1 MVNCPYCGTPNRTS
15 ASYCNNCGGA
25 LTSAAQGGA
34 AAAGSSTASGY
45 SGHATGRLPLSSRLA
60 RHYLIGKVLGQ
71 GGMAAVYRAVDTRNN
86 QSVAIKEMSQ
96 DGLSPSEVQESLD
109 AFRFEADTLK
119 RLKHPNL
126 PQVYGSFSEGSR
138 HYLVM
143 EFIDG
148 QTLEERQTAAKSK
161 ALPEREV
168 MAWSDQICSVLTYL
182 HSQRPPI
189 IFRDLKPGNVMVT
202 SSGRIKLIDFGIA
215 RVFTP
220 GRVRDTQALG
230 TPGFAPPEQ
239 YGKAQTDARADVY
252 ALGCTLYQMLSGY
265 DPATTPFALPP
276 LNSRNPDISPHIQ
289 FAIERATKLDR
300 DQRFATMEDFRRD
313 LLLPKGMYFHS
324 GNCARSLSE
333 LIALCQRFPTEAEDH
348 LYIGR
353 IQGWLTT
360 WGERKAAKAAAEAV
374 ARNKDRKAGL
384 TAFLNSVQPAKS
396 TASSWRATA
405 RPRATAAPGASK
417 SGRST
422 TGGTAAAAATAAPSG
437 TTALVVVQPRTVDFG
452 TLTAGQR
459 GTVTITISGQN
470 NGSVQGT
477 ISAFEPWLH
486 LDRTQFSGAST
497 LVQIAAETSQMKGY
511 GKKQSSL
518 QIRSGNQ
525 NVYVPVNVEIVAAR
539 GAAAGSYRAAPSPP
553 PAAVKGVK
561 YAGSTRKR
569 GWGAS
574 FLIGLVLAFGIGF
587 ALLLGLPQ
595 ALALWWPHIMAL
607 PPVAAAVLLAA
618 SLATIP
624 AALAGVGGRS
634 WAGRGKMATTGAIL
648 GLLVALSFGAT
659 TLIGAW
665 PAFTSFREPSG
676 LLLLVALLT
685 SLGATLGADSIFG
698 KAMLSTWIFL
708 RGRMTV
714 LVMAGGLLLGGW
726 GGAVLAA
733 SVARGG
739 LAPIGFIVGMILG
752 GLIAGRIN
760 RLMRRTRYARMYP

>member
-1 MVNCPYCGTPNRTS
+1 M
-15 ASYCNNCGGA
+15 
-25 LTSAAQGGA
+25 
-34 AAAGSSTASGY
+34 AAAGGSAGLGY
-45 SGHATGRLPLSSRLA
+45 SGHSTGRLPLSSRLA
-60 RHYLIGKVLGQ
+60 QHYLIGKVIGQ
-71 GGMAAVYRAVDTRNN
+71 GGMAAVYKAVDTRNN
-86 QSVAIKEMSQ
+86 QTVAIKEMSQ
-96 DGLSPSEVQESLD
+96 DGLSPSEVQEALD
-109 AFRFEADTLK
+109 SFRFEADTLK

-126 PQVYGSFSEGSR
+126 PQVYGRFSEGSR

-143 EFIDG
+143 EYIDG
-148 QTLEERQTAAKSK
+148 QTLEERQTAAKGK

-168 MAWSDQICSVLTYL
+168 MAWADQICSVLTYL

-202 SSGRIKLIDFGIA
+202 TSGRIKLIDFGIA

-252 ALGCTLYQMLSGY
+252 ALGCTLYQLLSGY

-276 LNSRNPDISPHIQ
+276 LNSRNPDVSPHIQ

-300 DQRFATMEDFRRD
+300 DQRFATMEDLRRE
-313 LLLPKGMYFHS
+313 LLLPKGMYFRS

-333 LIALCQRFPTEAEDH
+333 LIALCQRFSAEAEDH

-360 WGERKAAKAAAEAV
+360 WGERKAAKAAADAV

-405 RPRATAAPGASK
+405 QPRATAGPGTAK
-417 SGRST
+417 SSRGG
-422 TGGTAAAAATAAPSG
+422 TGTATGTAAAAATAAPSS

-470 NGSVQGT
+470 SASVQGS

-497 LVQIAAETSQMKGY
+497 LVQIAAETSQMKGS
-511 GKKQSSL
+511 GTKQSSL

-525 NVYVPVNVEIVAAR
+525 NVYVPVSVEIVPARGTTAGPHKAASPAQPAAAR
-539 GAAAGSYRAAPSPP
+539 SAKYNT
-553 PAAVKGVK
+553 PA
-561 YAGSTRKR
+561 RRR

-595 ALALWWPHIMAL
+595 ALALWWPHVMSMPL
-607 PPVAAAVLLAA
+607 VAAAVLLAA
-618 SLATIP
+618 SLATVP

-634 WAGRGKMATTGAIL
+634 WPGRLQMAMAGAAL
-648 GLLVALSFGAT
+648 GLLAALSFGAT
-659 TLIGAW
+659 ALIRIW
-665 PAFTSFREPSG
+665 PAFAPLQAPSG
-676 LLLLVALLT
+676 WLLLVASLT

-698 KAMLSTWIFL
+698 KAMLSTWLFL
-708 RGRMTV
+708 RRRMP
-714 LVMAGGLLLGGW
+714 VMVMLGCLLLGGW

-733 SVARGG
+733 GVARGG
-739 LAPIGFIVGMILG
+739 LAPIGFLVGMIVG